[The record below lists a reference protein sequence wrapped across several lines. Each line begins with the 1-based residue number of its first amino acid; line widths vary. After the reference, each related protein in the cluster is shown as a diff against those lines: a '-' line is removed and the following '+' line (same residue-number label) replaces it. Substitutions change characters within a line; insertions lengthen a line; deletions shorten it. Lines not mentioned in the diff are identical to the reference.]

1 MTSTGKLLPHGIP
14 NSEPAQNIFTKSV
27 KLSREFYI
35 RSSID
40 VAEELLGKY
49 LVRRSGE
56 YVAAGKIVE
65 VEAYCGASDPA
76 SHAYRGKTTRNEVM
90 FRHGGYLYVYFIY
103 GMYYCCNIVTG
114 DEDIAEAVLI
124 RGIEP
129 VSDLPWLSANRF
141 GRTDVSRREIMNLTN
156 GPGKICSA
164 FDISLKDSG
173 TDLCGDTIF
182 LLDAPRP
189 DKSQIA
195 VSGRIGITRAAD
207 LPWRFFISDNP
218 YVSGPRNKNK
228 IL

>member
-1 MTSTGKLLPHGIP
+1 MTSTGKFPPHGIF
-14 NSEPAQNIFTKSV
+14 NSEPAHNIFSKAV
-27 KLSREFYI
+27 KLSREFYG
-35 RSSID
+35 RSSLE

-56 YVAAGKIVE
+56 YAAAGKIVE

-76 SHAYRGKTTRNEVM
+76 SHAYRGKTSRNEVM
-90 FRHGGYLYVYFIY
+90 FRQGGYLYVYFIY

-114 DEDIAEAVLI
+114 KEDIAEAVLI

-129 VSDLPWLSANRF
+129 VFGLPWLSANRF
-141 GRTDVSRREIMNLTN
+141 GRTDATHREIMNLTN
-156 GPGKICSA
+156 GPGKICAA
-164 FDISLKDSG
+164 FDISMKDSG

-182 LLDAPRP
+182 LLDAPAP
-189 DKSQIA
+189 GKSQIT
-195 VSGRIGITRAAD
+195 VSGRIGITRAAE
-207 LPWRFFISDNP
+207 LPWRFFIRDNP